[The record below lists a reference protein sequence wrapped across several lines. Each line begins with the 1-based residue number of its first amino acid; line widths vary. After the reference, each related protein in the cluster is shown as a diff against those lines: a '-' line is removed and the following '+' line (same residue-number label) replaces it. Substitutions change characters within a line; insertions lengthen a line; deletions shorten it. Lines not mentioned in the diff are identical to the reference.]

1 MVTSLIQHERILT
14 THTKAKYAQRY
25 AERMV
30 AYAKDN
36 TVHAKRKV
44 GAFVRGEEAFRKL
57 FNILGQRYAS
67 ETKQADAQL
76 TGCDNDAER
85 ERGVRLANGE
95 RHATLARALASK
107 LGAALEGN
115 RL

>member
-67 ETKQADAQL
+67 DTHA
-76 TGCDNDAER
+76 
-85 ERGVRLANGE
+85 AN
-95 RHATLARALASK
+95 
-107 LGAALEGN
+107 
-115 RL
+115 